1 MDGDTMECEFECE
14 LECPRCL
21 LNDEFC
27 EEDVDWEKVCTLLQ
41 DNPALCSERDDWD
54 WYPLHFACY
63 KNAPVYIIEKLVNIW
78 PGGLNATVKYDPES
92 TGYSYDYTALE
103 FACGASAPDEVI
115 TLLAQTSRKFG
126 YPINDFACEI
136 LMELKRDLN
145 LIKEVFRIYYKYR
158 ANDHWE
164 WFHEKE
170 HLFRPQKER
179 NSYHR
184 RAFYRLKH
192 NDADLEEVRVGWPLP
207 SLSALESVV
216 ESLATNTSVT
226 RIDIREG
233 DSNLYPETLDMLQ
246 DSWWYGR
253 ETYITDLIISGL
265 QRNKSITEIHIK
277 PVRGIN
283 LMEIVRIATF
293 CCQLEKVTF
302 HRLTINSAE
311 MSYILMHLDVKEVCF
326 QKCNITDNV
335 AEVAVST
342 LKNYNHTFLNV
353 ELFDDWMFTAPSLWV
368 SDDEREF
375 IWRIRR
381 ELFLLCS
388 PNKFKVDRNRFIEE
402 FGDQGTRFKYRLIKY
417 CNLGGVDVN
426 ELRRLRCRNRHKKLW
441 YAGIMAAIKYDKEHD
456 FQRKGDGGQPN
467 MLYSL
472 IREYPN
478 NLKGD

>member
-1 MDGDTMECEFECE
+1 MDGDTMECEIECD
-14 LECPRCL
+14 LECPQCL
-21 LNDEFC
+21 LNDELC
-27 EEDVDWEKVCTLLQ
+27 EEDVDWEKVCSLVQ
-41 DNPALCSERDDWD
+41 ENPALCSKRDDWD

-63 KNAPVYIIEKLVNIW
+63 QNAPVSVIEKLVNIW
-78 PGGLNATVKYDPES
+78 PEGLKETVKMENERTGDLYDE
-92 TGYSYDYTALE
+92 TAFEL
-103 FACGASAPDEVI
+103 ACYASAPDELIVLLGKASHKLGYLNHTAGELLMDMNRHLNVI
-115 TLLAQTSRKFG
+115 KKVYDHRGLRRD
-126 YPINDFACEI
+126 NDQ
-136 LMELKRDLN
+136 
-145 LIKEVFRIYYKYR
+145 
-158 ANDHWE
+158 WE

-170 HLFRPQKER
+170 HLFRPQKEI

-192 NDADLEEVRVGWPLP
+192 DDADLQEVRIGWPLP
-207 SLSALESVV
+207 SLCALESVV
-216 ESLATNTSVT
+216 ESLATNTSVY
-226 RIDIREG
+226 RLDICEG
-233 DSNLYPETLDMLQ
+233 DTNLYPKTLDMLQ

-277 PVRGIN
+277 PVSGIN
-283 LMEIVRIATF
+283 LMDIVRIATF
-293 CCQLEKVTF
+293 CRQLENVTF

-326 QKCNITDNV
+326 KKCNITDNV

-342 LKNYNHTFLNV
+342 LKNYNHTFLSV
-353 ELFDDWMFTAPSLWV
+353 ELFDSWMFTAPSLWV

-375 IWRIRR
+375 MLRIRR

-388 PNKFKVDRNRFIEE
+388 PNNFKVDRNRFIEG
-402 FGDQGTRFKYRLIKY
+402 FGDQGTRFKYRLNLY
-417 CNLGGVDVN
+417 CYRGGINVN
-426 ELRRLRCRNRHKKLW
+426 ELRSLRCGNRDKKLW

-456 FQRKGDGGQPN
+456 FLWKGDGGQPN
-467 MLYSL
+467 MLYSI